1 MHSWPF
7 YFMGNQLP
15 TQCDMISMQLR
26 LLLLGDADEVKNRVN
41 ELWFLSLARQLS
53 LTQAMNKAL

>member
-1 MHSWPF
+1 
-7 YFMGNQLP
+7 MGNQLP
-15 TQCDMISMQLR
+15 TQCDMINMQLR